1 MIDVF
6 DFQIQISP
14 DSKTFELKSPV
25 QAVMYQF
32 KWNMEG
38 KYHKTWATYFSK
50 YFIFVT

>member
-14 DSKTFELKSPV
+14 DSKTFELKFPV

-32 KWNMEG
+32 WWQYMLSITDE
-38 KYHKTWATYFSK
+38 SK
-50 YFIFVT
+50 PSLTPGVQ